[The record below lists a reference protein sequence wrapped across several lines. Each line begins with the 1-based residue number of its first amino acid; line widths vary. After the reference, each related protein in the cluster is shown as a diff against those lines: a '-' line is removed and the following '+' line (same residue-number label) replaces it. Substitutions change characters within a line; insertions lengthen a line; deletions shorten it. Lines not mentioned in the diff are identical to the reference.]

1 MNASNYAPDIVRAIW
16 KAHCQNCLDTGLFWA
31 ATPASPA
38 HCDHCGAAA
47 AELLH
52 SPAVQIFRQRTFDRM
67 ARQADI
73 HPLHFH
79 LARALTLFSSEK
91 PVLRE
96 WLGKHF
102 NLSERKTKDV
112 VKFLKDNWLLPI
124 GGRKRDPKGYWL
136 IVTDAEF
143 IEYERQ
149 ARRTAI
155 SALATLYK
163 MRRANFPR
171 LAGQLALDFVEQVK
185 QEIEEEVLF

>member
-1 MNASNYAPDIVRAIW
+1 MNASNYAPDIVRAIH
-16 KAHCQNCLDTGLFWA
+16 KTHCPNCLDTGLFWSA
-31 ATPASPA
+31 LGGSPA
-38 HCDHCGAAA
+38 HCDYCTAAR
-47 AELLH
+47 EPLH

-67 ARQADI
+67 KRGSDI
-73 HPLHFH
+73 TPLHFH
-79 LARALTLFSSEK
+79 LARALTLFSGET

-96 WLGKHF
+96 SLDKHF

-112 VKFLKDNWLLPI
+112 LKFLRDNWLLPI
-124 GGRKRDPKGYWL
+124 GGRKQPPAGAWL

-163 MRRANFPR
+163 IRRANFPR

-185 QEIEEEVLF
+185 QGIEEEVLF